1 MTAVALVTPS
11 SGKRVRASER
21 ALRIALK
28 AIQDAGLPVDKV
40 CVSGGQIE
48 IHCGGIEEAKPKK
61 NDGRLK
67 QW

>member
-1 MTAVALVTPS
+1 MTTPALVQLI
-11 SGKRVRASER
+11 GAKRVRASDR

-48 IHCGGIEEAKPKK
+48 IHCGAIEGKPARKK
-61 NDGRLK
+61 NGGLK
-67 QW
+67 EW